1 MAALLKKPAKGGK
14 SGKPGKGVHGRLP
27 TKRSINLVLVEEK
40 KLNIPMAIL
49 SIVLIVGVAYLFG
62 KYLVADRL
70 TAVSQ
75 ASAKVERLQA
85 DLDNTME
92 LLNGFGDVETTY
104 AHYTMEGMSQ
114 AELNLVDRVQV
125 LDLVT
130 SILPEQPEAGEDEE
144 EDEDDEFLDDDEWFD
159 DEDDEDEDGEAA
171 EDDGEPRYVIR
182 SWSVSENVLTIEIG
196 GPSLESLNLLGKS
209 LEDSPIVNS
218 CAIITANKAGQR
230 QAAGE
235 VLAKLIVYLQK
246 PAEEV
251 KAP

>member
-1 MAALLKKPAKGGK
+1 MAALLKKSAKG
-14 SGKPGKGVHGRLP
+14 GKPGKGVHGRLP
-27 TKRSINLVLVEEK
+27 TKRSINLVLVDEK
-40 KLNIPMAIL
+40 KINIPMTVL
-49 SIVLIVGVAYLFG
+49 SIVLIVGLAFLFG

-70 TAVSQ
+70 MAVSQ
-75 ASAKVERLQA
+75 AEAKVERLQA
-85 DLDNTME
+85 DLDATME

-114 AELNLVDRVQV
+114 VELDLVDRVQV

-130 SILPEQPEAGEDEE
+130 SILPEQPEAGEAEE
-144 EDEDDEFLDDDEWFD
+144 EGEDDEWFD
-159 DEDDEDEDGEAA
+159 DEDDELEDGGES

-182 SWSVSENVLTIEIG
+182 NWSVSENVLTVEIG
-196 GPSLESLNLLGKS
+196 GPSLESLNLLAKS
-209 LEDSPIVNS
+209 LEDNPIVNS
-218 CAIITANKAGQR
+218 CAITTANKDGQR

-246 PAEEV
+246 PVEEV

>member
-14 SGKPGKGVHGRLP
+14 SGKPGKGMHGHLP

-40 KLNIPMAIL
+40 KLNIPMAVL
-49 SIVLIVGVAYLFG
+49 SIILIVGLAYLFG

-70 TAVSQ
+70 IAVSQ
-75 ASAKVERLQA
+75 AAAKVERLQA
-85 DLDNTME
+85 DLDATME
-92 LLNGFGDVETTY
+92 RLNGFGDVETTY

-144 EDEDDEFLDDDEWFD
+144 EDDEFPDDDEWFD
-159 DEDDEDEDGEAA
+159 DEDDEDGGEEA

-182 SWSVSENVLTIEIG
+182 SWSVSENVLTVEIG

-209 LEDSPIVNS
+209 LEENPIVNS
-218 CAIITANKAGQR
+218 CAITTANKAGQK

-235 VLAKLIVYLQK
+235 VLARLIVYLQK

>member
-14 SGKPGKGVHGRLP
+14 SGKPGKGMHGRLP

-40 KLNIPMAIL
+40 KTNIPMTVL
-49 SIVLIVGVAYLFG
+49 GIVLIVGLAYLFG

-70 TAVSQ
+70 IAVSQ

-85 DLDNTME
+85 DLDATME
-92 LLNGFGDVETTY
+92 RLNGFGDVETTY

-130 SILPEQPEAGEDEE
+130 SILPEQPETGEDE
-144 EDEDDEFLDDDEWFD
+144 EDEDDEFPDDDEWFD

-230 QAAGE
+230 QVTGE

>member
-14 SGKPGKGVHGRLP
+14 SGKPGKGMHGRLP

-40 KLNIPMAIL
+40 KTNIPMTVL
-49 SIVLIVGVAYLFG
+49 GIVLIVGLAYLFG

-70 TAVSQ
+70 IAVSQ

-85 DLDNTME
+85 DLDETME
-92 LLNGFGDVETTY
+92 RLNGFGDVETTY

-130 SILPEQPEAGEDEE
+130 SILPEEPEAGEDEE
-144 EDEDDEFLDDDEWFD
+144 DEDDEFPDDDEWFD

-209 LEDSPIVNS
+209 LEENPIVNS
-218 CAIITANKAGQR
+218 CAITTANKDGQR